1 MGRRLFLA
9 IAVATTVPAGAL
21 ASTELNSGS
30 GFPGFR
36 PETFVPAD
44 REVEAAVANAF
55 HLDLSTGEGEPT
67 FAVDEAL
74 LKGPAPPA
82 TNNDR
87 FQWVFIVIAFAGLTA
102 AFAGKP
108 SGGRGLIAG

>member
-9 IAVATTVPAGAL
+9 IVVAMTASAGAL

-36 PETFVPAD
+36 PEASVGD
-44 REVEAAVANAF
+44 REVEAAVAKAF
-55 HLDLSTGEGEPT
+55 HLDLSTGEEEPT

-74 LKGPAPPA
+74 LKGQDAAAPH
-82 TNNDR
+82 NDR
-87 FQWVFIVIAFAGLTA
+87 FKWVFVLIAFAGLTA
-102 AFAGKP
+102 AFAGKH
-108 SGGRGLIAG
+108 SGGRGLITS